1 MQYLKKRTIRKS
13 MSTAMKHLPPIL
25 FYTISFILGICWK
38 ANNNAK
44 ILFPLI
50 LAIIIIIATI
60 QLTKKNNIIKCL
72 LTTFLTFA
80 LGALIYQNQQE
91 GFSLF
96 YERFSNLSFDII
108 ETIKSVEK
116 STNKTCRIRL
126 MLSISSIKQ
135 RSKNSKW
142 KTINENVFIYT
153 SKSSASLL
161 AIDDKILLK
170 KISFKRPTNESF
182 NSFLIKE
189 ECVASLFLPK
199 LYYRRIKHP
208 KLSPRRYLHNLKCN
222 LLSRIKRK
230 LGRNSFNFY
239 SAIFLGYPIGKKN
252 LKTIK
257 QRFKEWGIMHYL
269 ARSGLHL
276 IFFILIL
283 SFLFSIIPLPLMV
296 KELTFIILITIYT
309 ALSWASIPFNRA
321 LSLFVIQKTGRIL
334 NLQVNPLHIFSL
346 ICLITL
352 AINPIQLFHLDFQL
366 SFGITFALIL
376 FNAINTKK

>member
-1 MQYLKKRTIRKS
+1 
-13 MSTAMKHLPPIL
+13 MKHLPPIL

-108 ETIKSVEK
+108 GTIKSVEK